1 MENNIESEIVLQNRS
16 NITISGTT
24 KIISLKPDLIQLS
37 TTLGDLQ
44 IAGNNLELSKL
55 DNVNLRADINGEIN
69 SLKYLEAKT
78 KQSLFRKIFK

>member
-1 MENNIESEIVLQNRS
+1 MESEIVLQNRS
-16 NITISGTT
+16 NIAISGTT

-55 DNVNLRADINGEIN
+55 DNVNLRADIRGEIN

>member
-1 MENNIESEIVLQNRS
+1 MESEIVLQNRS
-16 NITISGTT
+16 SLAISGTT

-55 DNVNLRADINGEIN
+55 DNVNLRADIRGEIN